1 MPRRRAS
8 KACLHCRQRK
18 VRCDVTLR
26 GVPCLNC
33 QLDHQTCAIQE
44 RKSKRPLSD
53 SKISA
58 YREGGSVIE
67 GLSTRVADEN
77 PSGIDSIDQW
87 AKRLSGVPPFGA
99 KGSSTSPHSDAR
111 SNESN
116 CIDLEGFSPKTASAI
131 ANVHNG
137 KTKSNRYS
145 TFSNS
150 SKAPGNGTGYNSY
163 DTLPFVAT
171 PELGHLS
178 ALDVRFMQLNGC
190 FDLPPMPILNELV
203 RMYFLHTHP
212 IVPLLDEGDFWDS
225 FSCSNGEKI
234 SLLLFQA
241 MVFAA
246 CAFIPEAVAE
256 AAGFPYPRAAAEA
269 FYKKTKILYDFE
281 IESNPIALGQ
291 VAILLTFWPGGLRLG
306 LTKANSAW
314 LGTAIRHAKS
324 LRAHHLSSKHAS
336 QHTQNVPPKTRIL
349 LRRLWWCCYFRD
361 RSLALALRRTMRIP
375 EKYPLLTIEDFGN
388 EIHRSRVYNAE
399 AKRHFF
405 EIFIQISKLV
415 VIMSDVLRLC
425 SISEDGI
432 DSETT
437 KTDHHAIAN
446 CMAELQAWHDETRLL
461 FPDDGDRP
469 GIQPHFVIIQTNLM
483 FIYYYAAKLAL
494 HHQEIFYAVR
504 DSDNAN
510 GEGPYPALAGKSDQV
525 RDAVDNL
532 IKHLSNPVQLGL
544 AQYLP
549 VSVVA
554 FVAMPLLV
562 QILNAKI
569 VSRGVVSSR
578 AAMHQEQLHSL
589 INLVKQCHR
598 RLGGVDAM
606 CVIIRRLT
614 DAAQSRFLTGKA
626 SQVTDFIELIDYSP
640 LEYLRFFLNLDLN
653 LSNATLVENIRF
665 SELKE
670 ELLQSKK
677 TPSDSER
684 HTPAPDTEQTPS
696 STQPTEPA
704 LTSTSTQQ
712 DAWGLNF
719 PGAKTDPFV
728 AMGDSP
734 LDFDELLSGQGM
746 LGIDPSLIDLDTL
759 PFMNQRMEWEMDAW
773 LVGGT

>member
-44 RKSKRPLSD
+44 RKSKRPLAD

-58 YREGGSVIE
+58 YREGGAVIE

-87 AKRLSGVPPFGA
+87 AKRLGGVPPFGA
-99 KGSSTSPHSDAR
+99 KGLSTSPHSDAR

-116 CIDLEGFSPKTASAI
+116 YIDLEGFSPKTASAI

-137 KTKSNRYS
+137 KTKSSRYS

-150 SKAPGNGTGYNSY
+150 SKARANSNAYNSY

-178 ALDVRFMQLNGC
+178 ALD
-190 FDLPPMPILNELV
+190 
-203 RMYFLHTHP
+203 
-212 IVPLLDEGDFWDS
+212 
-225 FSCSNGEKI
+225 
-234 SLLLFQA
+234 
-241 MVFAA
+241 
-246 CAFIPEAVAE
+246 FIPEAVAE

-375 EKYPLLTIEDFGN
+375 EKYPLLTLEDFEG
-388 EIHRSRVYNAE
+388 EFHRSRVYNAE
-399 AKRHFF
+399 AKRH
-405 EIFIQISKLV
+405 IFDIYIQISKLV
-415 VIMSDVLRLC
+415 VIMTDVLRLC

-437 KTDHHAIAN
+437 RTDHHAIAN
-446 CMAELQAWHDETRLL
+446 CMAQLQAWHDETRLQ

-483 FIYYYAAKLAL
+483 FIYYFAAKLAI

-510 GEGPYPALAGKSDQV
+510 GEGPYPSLAGTSDQV
-525 RDAVDNL
+525 RDAVNNL

-569 VSRGVVSSR
+569 MSRGVVSSR

-626 SQVTDFIELIDYSP
+626 SQVTEFIELIDYSP

-677 TPSDSER
+677 TPSESER
-684 HTPAPDTEQTPS
+684 HTPAPDAEQTPS

-704 LTSTSTQQ
+704 LISTSTQQ

-719 PGAKTDPFV
+719 PGAKADPFAV
-728 AMGDSP
+728 IGDSP

-746 LGIDPSLIDLDTL
+746 LGIDPSLIDLESL

-773 LVGGT
+773 LVGGS